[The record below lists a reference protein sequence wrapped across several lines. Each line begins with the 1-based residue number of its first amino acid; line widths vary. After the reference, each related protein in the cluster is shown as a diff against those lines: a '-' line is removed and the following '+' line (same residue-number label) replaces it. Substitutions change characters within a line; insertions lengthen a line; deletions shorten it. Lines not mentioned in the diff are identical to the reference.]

1 MFGHLPSHFTTAYQ
15 TLAVT
20 LFYSVGLM
28 AFPMNGYAIS
38 FGQTTITSTQHEPL
52 KASIAITDFKPS
64 NFSIALADSE
74 VYQKLGL
81 TSLASRSAHFV
92 PNSATSGHVI
102 IRTSQPI
109 SAPFADLVLSINEQ
123 GQHTIVP
130 KTLLFPLSSHV
141 MLTPLNNN
149 NLNNQPLN
157 EKSNENSTLA
167 PSINLQVSST
177 INTQPLTITRGSP
190 PPLLSTPD
198 IQRPIPLQV
207 QVLTTEANLP
217 ALKISSEPRAQEL
230 NAINHIEYSNS
241 ANRQVS
247 STKNLK
253 VLETLP
259 LDPAIDQPFDI
270 LNVQVKRS
278 IRVVNKEASDN
289 DTNQPTILVDDA
301 SEASKLYELEARVIK
316 TYP

>member
-1 MFGHLPSHFTTAYQ
+1 MFGHLPGHFATAYQ

-28 AFPMNGYAIS
+28 ALPMTGYAVS
-38 FGQTTITSTQHEPL
+38 FGQTIITSTQHEPL

-64 NFSIALADSE
+64 NFSIALANSD

-81 TSLASRSAHFV
+81 TSLASLSAHFV

-102 IRTSQPI
+102 VRSSQPI

-130 KTLLFPLSSHV
+130 KTLLLPLSSHA
-141 MLTPLNNN
+141 MLTPLNNKS
-149 NLNNQPLN
+149 LND
-157 EKSNENSTLA
+157 KSNENSTLA
-167 PSINLQVSST
+167 PSVNLQVSST

-190 PPLLSTPD
+190 PPLFSTPN

-207 QVLTTEANLP
+207 QVLTTEASLP
-217 ALKISSEPRAQEL
+217 ALKISSVPLAQEF
-230 NAINHIEYSNS
+230 NAINHIDHNNS
-241 ANRQVS
+241 ANRQVP
-247 STKNLK
+247 STRNPK

-259 LDPAIDQPFDI
+259 LDLAIDQPFDI
-270 LNVQVKRS
+270 LNIQVKRS
-278 IRVVNKEASDN
+278 IRVANKEVIDN
-289 DTNQPTILVDDA
+289 DTSQPTLLVDDA
-301 SEASKLYELEARVIK
+301 SKASKLYELEARVIK
-316 TYP
+316 TYPQ